1 MPAGLRLYPCMSSFW
16 EWIYAQLNDDIAH
29 IEVASTVD
37 GIQNALGLEEQ
48 MLDNYVTTLE
58 EEARFLEVYA
68 ARWRV
73 CCQVAVARAPYG
85 RQPSFLIV
93 LANSY

>member
-1 MPAGLRLYPCMSSFW
+1 MPTRLRLYPCMSSFW
-16 EWIYAQLNDDIAH
+16 EWIYAQLNDEIAQ
-29 IEVASTVD
+29 IEAASTVD

-68 ARWRV
+68 ARWRI
-73 CCQVAVARAPYG
+73 CCQVAAARAPYG
-85 RQPSFLIV
+85 RQTSFPIV
-93 LANSY
+93 LAGSY